1 MRIWIFCLLIS
12 LSCLFMYFLF
22 AVFTLSLQLQLE
34 VAIQD
39 AFLQFM
45 ATILKGYQW
54 VIIILLLLIVRFG
67 KVLLYNHHTQKQ
79 LMILFSSA
87 SETPS
92 GLNYKIQKWNL
103 FCTKSVV
110 QSTFLLESVCWF
122 FASIQTSCLFNDNN
136 KISKSVKWKWK
147 PKTINNLSWKLH
159 PVI

>member
-1 MRIWIFCLLIS
+1 
-12 LSCLFMYFLF
+12 MYFLF

-67 KVLLYNHHTQKQ
+67 KMLYNHHTQKQ
-79 LMILFSSA
+79 LMILYSWVIDLPVSSA
-87 SETPS
+87 SETSS

-103 FCTKSVV
+103 FYT
-110 QSTFLLESVCWF
+110 
-122 FASIQTSCLFNDNN
+122 
-136 KISKSVKWKWK
+136 
-147 PKTINNLSWKLH
+147 
-159 PVI
+159 